1 MYLQT
6 IVVIYLFTD
15 SFLDVAIYRS
25 QDYHMITA
33 TDQNKQG
40 QHKAWHILLNF
51 VGEGIKNNLHLYN
64 NNSYS

>member
-40 QHKAWHILLNF
+40 QHKVWHIPSH
-51 VGEGIKNNLHLYN
+51 KNLTFDFENQLG
-64 NNSYS
+64 SRFS